1 MICWLSKRESFMFR
15 RQRGVTFIGW
25 LFLLIPVAILGYV
38 AIRLVPIYLNY
49 MRVAQSVQQ
58 TATDMKADDA
68 ATLTP
73 QLIRSTLG
81 KHFDIESITF
91 PDVKDVTVTRDGTG
105 WTIEAKFEDT
115 APLFGNMSLV
125 VDFDKVGKIG
135 G

>member
-1 MICWLSKRESFMFR
+1 MIR

-25 LFLLIPVAILGYV
+25 LILLIPIAILGYV

-49 MRVAQSVQQ
+49 MRVAHSVEQ
-58 TATDMKADDA
+58 TATEMKADDV

-73 QLIRSTLG
+73 LLIRATLS

-115 APLFGNMSLV
+115 APMFGNISMV

-135 G
+135 

>member
-1 MICWLSKRESFMFR
+1 MIR

-25 LFLLIPVAILGYV
+25 LILLIPMAILGYV

-49 MRVAQSVQQ
+49 MRVAHSVEQ
-58 TATDMKADDA
+58 TATEMKTDDV

-73 QLIRSTLG
+73 LLIRATLS

-105 WTIEAKFEDT
+105 WTIEAKFEDA
-115 APLFGNMSLV
+115 APLFGNISMV

-135 G
+135 

>member
-1 MICWLSKRESFMFR
+1 MIR

-25 LFLLIPVAILGYV
+25 LILLIPMAILGYV

-49 MRVAQSVQQ
+49 MRVAHSVEQ
-58 TATDMKADDA
+58 TATEMKADDV

-73 QLIRSTLG
+73 LLIRATLS

-115 APLFGNMSLV
+115 APMFGNISMV

-135 G
+135 

>member
-1 MICWLSKRESFMFR
+1 MFR

-25 LFLLIPVAILGYV
+25 LFLLIPVAMLGYV

-49 MRVAQSVQQ
+49 MRVAHSVQQ
-58 TATDMKADDA
+58 TAVELKTEDV

-73 QLIRSTLG
+73 LLIRATLS

-91 PDVKDVTVTRDGTG
+91 PDVKDVSVTRDGSG

-115 APLFGNMSLV
+115 APVFGNVSLV
-125 VDFDKVGKIG
+125 IDFDKAAKIG
-135 G
+135 